1 MLGKRWTNAEIAR
14 SIQLTP
20 DNFITVEEFDRMT
33 KQFTVITKDTPD
45 YRKNPELLKVK
56 MITSE
61 EKKEEKDEIEEKK
74 E

>member
-20 DNFITVEEFDRMT
+20 NNFITVEEFERLT

-45 YRKNPELLKVK
+45 FRKNPELLEVK
-56 MITSE
+56 MITEEKKDEEDEKE
-61 EKKEEKDEIEEKK
+61 EKKE
-74 E
+74 